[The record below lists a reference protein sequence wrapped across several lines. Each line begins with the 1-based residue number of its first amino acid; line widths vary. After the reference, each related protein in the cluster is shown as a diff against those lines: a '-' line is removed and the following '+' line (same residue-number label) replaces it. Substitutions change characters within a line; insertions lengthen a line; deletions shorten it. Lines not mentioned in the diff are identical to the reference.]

1 MKERDSGGC
10 QWSGPG
16 QEGPQKPAARPDG
29 RPGESKR
36 EKSRSE
42 SPARGGGE
50 KAIIFTTFNLISFYT
65 KIPRG
70 SEEEEEH

>member
-1 MKERDSGGC
+1 MAGASGRGRAKRGHRS
-10 QWSGPG
+10 QQPG
-16 QEGPQKPAARPDG
+16 QTAGRVKAKGKNLGQSLRRAR
-29 RPGESKR
+29 
-36 EKSRSE
+36 
-42 SPARGGGE
+42 GGE

>member
-1 MKERDSGGC
+1 MASASGRGR
-10 QWSGPG
+10 PR
-16 QEGPQKPAARPDG
+16 GPQKPAARPDT
-29 RPGESKR
+29 RLGESKR

-42 SPARGGGE
+42 SPSGETAREGGE

-70 SEEEEEH
+70 SEEEEH

>member
-1 MKERDSGGC
+1 MPRA
-10 QWSGPG
+10 SGP
-16 QEGPQKPAARPDG
+16 GPQKPSQPRQRG
-29 RPGESKR
+29 PGESKR

-42 SPARGGGE
+42 SLSGEGGE
-50 KAIIFTTFNLISFYT
+50 KAIIFTTFNLISFYP

>member
-1 MKERDSGGC
+1 MASASGRGRPR
-10 QWSGPG
+10 GAT
-16 QEGPQKPAARPDG
+16 EARPDA

-42 SPARGGGE
+42 SPSGETAREGGE
-50 KAIIFTTFNLISFYT
+50 KAIIFTTFNLISFYP

-70 SEEEEEH
+70 SEEEEH